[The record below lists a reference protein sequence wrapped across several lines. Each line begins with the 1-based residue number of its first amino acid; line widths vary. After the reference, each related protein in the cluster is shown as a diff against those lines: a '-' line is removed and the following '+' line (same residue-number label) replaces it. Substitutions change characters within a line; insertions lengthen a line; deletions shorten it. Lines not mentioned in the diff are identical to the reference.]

1 MRTFENKTFK
11 VTVDNNKVAIENKKF
26 GDMYYARINEN
37 CKLVAQTSLALKYA
51 MNLRVEFGF

>member
-37 CKLVAQTSLALKYA
+37 GKLVAQTSLALKYA

>member
-1 MRTFENKTFK
+1 MRTFENNNFK
-11 VTVDNNKVAIENKKF
+11 VTVNENKVTIENKKF

-37 CKLVAQTSLALKYA
+37 GKLVAQTSLALKYA